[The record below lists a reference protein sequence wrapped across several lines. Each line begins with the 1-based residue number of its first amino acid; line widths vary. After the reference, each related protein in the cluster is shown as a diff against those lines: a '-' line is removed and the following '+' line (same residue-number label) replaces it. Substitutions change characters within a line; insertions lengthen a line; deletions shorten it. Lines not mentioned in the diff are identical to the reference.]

1 MTTERSSAV
10 VAKDVSKVFF
20 AGADPVWALEDFSL
34 TLEEGSFTC
43 IVGPS
48 GCGKSTFLR
57 ILGGLEER
65 TIGELEMTDSTHPVP
80 AAFVFQEHGVF
91 PWMTVRDNVAFG
103 LRMRGGEG
111 GRAAC
116 RERVWGGGGG
126 GEGRSGAGDESM
138 LRQ

>member
-65 TIGELEMTDSTHPVP
+65 TIGELERSEEHTSERQSRGHLVCRLLLEKKNTATLQSH
-80 AAFVFQEHGVF
+80 FVI
-91 PWMTVRDNVAFG
+91 
-103 LRMRGGEG
+103 
-111 GRAAC
+111 
-116 RERVWGGGGG
+116 VW
-126 GEGRSGAGDESM
+126 
-138 LRQ
+138 

>member
-1 MTTERSSAV
+1 AGPAPACAPPARASRGPAVTAERSSAV
-10 VAKDVSKVFF
+10 AAKDVSKVVF
-20 AGADPVWALEDFSL
+20 AGAAPVWALEGFSL

-57 ILGGLEER
+57 ILAGLEER

-103 LRMRGGEG
+103 LRM
-111 GRAAC
+111 
-116 RERVWGGGGG
+116 
-126 GEGRSGAGDESM
+126 S
-138 LRQ
+138 